1 MPLEPGYRPFNFE
14 RNMSFLKKILP
25 FLFKEE
31 KKKDEKKTSNGRP
44 ATTSG
49 SGKGQPANRRP
60 QGEQRQPAERRPQG
74 EQRQHS
80 ERRDDRR
87 DDRRDN
93 SNDENDGPR
102 EQSPIVGYALIA
114 RSKNHRGLRK
124 GSKVYVRQIFDDDER
139 LRVRGTA
146 PNGKKVS
153 LTVNRHS
160 LSDYESEGVPE
171 HLAKHYSPDS
181 LFQDE
186 HEAKVKAEVM
196 GKR

>member
-1 MPLEPGYRPFNFE
+1 
-14 RNMSFLKKILP
+14 MSLLKKILP
-25 FLFKEE
+25 FLFKE
-31 KKKDEKKTSNGRP
+31 KKTDEKKPSNGRP
-44 ATTSG
+44 ATTP
-49 SGKGQPANRRP
+49 GKGQPVNRRP
-60 QGEQRQPAERRPQG
+60 QGEPRQPSERRPQG

-87 DDRRDN
+87 EDRRDDRRDE
-93 SNDENDGPR
+93 NDENDGPR
-102 EQSPIVGYALIA
+102 EQSPIVGFALIA

-181 LFQDE
+181 IFQDE